1 MKRNRQ
7 IAVALT
13 FVLLAAAPGCGS
25 SSGGSPDGGGGGLG
39 GASGNGTFRWKEA
52 GTQHTASFAAA
63 AGVKSANLDMVQV
76 TGSNA
81 NSEGVSFGVGMMT
94 PPLVAGGYACSDSAT
109 VGSGRIVSIAYTL
122 GAASSL
128 APTCAI
134 TVTTLGE
141 TTGTRVTGTF
151 SATVPF
157 DDGTTHTITDGV
169 YDVSL
174 TVSSL

>member
-7 IAVALT
+7 TAAALT
-13 FVLLAAAPGCGS
+13 FVLLAAALGCGS

-39 GASGNGTFRWKEA
+39 GASGNGTLRWKEA
-52 GTQHTASFAAA
+52 GTQHTASFATAA
-63 AGVKSANLDMVQV
+63 RVKSANLDMVQV
-76 TGSNA
+76 TGSNP
-81 NSEGVSFGVGMMT
+81 SEGVSFGVGMTT
-94 PPLVAGGYACSDSAT
+94 PPLVTGGYACSDNNT
-109 VGSGRIVSIAYTL
+109 VGSGRVVSIAYTL
-122 GAASSL
+122 AAASSL

-134 TVTTLGE
+134 TMTSLGE

-151 SATVPF
+151 SATLPF

-174 TVSSL
+174 IVSSL